1 MDNCWIYLLRKRI
14 ISKFYH
20 ARHMW
25 HSFRLEI
32 VFLSLIIINNT
43 PINLISIILLDG
55 ESAQFIHSS
64 SIYHQHRSPNN
75 FTRALIFTQ
84 TEDHTFETLPLL
96 GRRNSNSFHLQRYSR
111 RYFDLNNSHFAF
123 ISNHLST
130 YSKRKAVDVPMHDHE
145 GEPQLLSQQHGD
157 HYRPGDSRDRSR
169 LIGHQLQ
176 SCPPPLRK

>member
-1 MDNCWIYLLRKRI
+1 M
-14 ISKFYH
+14 
-20 ARHMW
+20 
-25 HSFRLEI
+25 
-32 VFLSLIIINNT
+32 
-43 PINLISIILLDG
+43 DG

-145 GEPQLLSQQHGD
+145 GASRTPAPFPAARGPLSTRRQSRSVETYRSPVAILPTPSWEIILVSRRGRAVQQLGRTSA
-157 HYRPGDSRDRSR
+157 YRFQPRSTNYFE
-169 LIGHQLQ
+169 
-176 SCPPPLRK
+176 